1 MEEQHLEQ
9 GYRIFDATLARSKEM
24 IARGLDPVAVVSGLL
39 AVAVEIARETIG
51 PRQTRAMLMSAADW
65 AGDDKL
71 DA

>member
-1 MEEQHLEQ
+1 MEEQQLEQ

-39 AVAVEIARETIG
+39 TVAVEIARETIG
-51 PRQTRAMLMSAADW
+51 PRQTRAMLMAASD
-65 AGDDKL
+65 ATGDDDL